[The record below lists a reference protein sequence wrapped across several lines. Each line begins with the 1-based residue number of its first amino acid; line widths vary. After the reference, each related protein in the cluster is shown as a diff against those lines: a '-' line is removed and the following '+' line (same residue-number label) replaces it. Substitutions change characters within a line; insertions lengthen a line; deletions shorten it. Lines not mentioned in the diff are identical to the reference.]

1 MDLEINK
8 ISNILSL
15 KNISDVER
23 NKLYNEQSDL
33 VFNTYY
39 KKYLDWHL
47 ESLQC
52 NNLPAFMKDKK
63 LEELSIDNLIT
74 LIKIF
79 KLLKDFFY
87 NIESSTDYLQ
97 NNKILKTIKKIFKLK
112 NPIDSL

>member
-39 KKYLDWHL
+39 KKYLD
-47 ESLQC
+47 
-52 NNLPAFMKDKK
+52 
-63 LEELSIDNLIT
+63 
-74 LIKIF
+74 
-79 KLLKDFFY
+79 
-87 NIESSTDYLQ
+87 
-97 NNKILKTIKKIFKLK
+97 
-112 NPIDSL
+112 